1 MLSERLEIQIKM
13 FESVK
18 GGVISEIDGYRQ
30 TIESPSSL
38 VLDPNNAKVHT
49 EHDLEMIGHS
59 LNAFGFRKNAIAVQE
74 KTRIVYAGN
83 GMVQGLIANGINVYP
98 VIVISEFRCY
108 FFDGLKGKPVAST
121 TLFSKG
127 GDTKDK
133 PISMFRSVVAVV
145 PTSKAKAFCV
155 RRVVRRFVLTALP
168 ISFRNAWVT
177 CTPLCIM
184 SSGVVSG
191 VAITTASTD
200 WVSVNAGVCLF
211 CLEG

>member
-1 MLSERLEIQIKM
+1 MNR
-13 FESVK
+13 
-18 GGVISEIDGYRQ
+18 
-30 TIESPSSL
+30 
-38 VLDPNNAKVHT
+38 
-49 EHDLEMIGHS
+49 
-59 LNAFGFRKNAIAVQE
+59 
-74 KTRIVYAGN
+74 
-83 GMVQGLIANGINVYP
+83 
-98 VIVISEFRCY
+98 RCY

-133 PISMFRSVVAVV
+133 PISMFQSVVAVV

-155 RRVVRRFVLTALP
+155 RPVVRRFVLTALP

-191 VAITTASTD
+191 VTLTEASTD
-200 WVSVNAGVCLF
+200 WVSVNAVVWFVLFRGLDQGGKGLERACGHSGKDLFYGVVSQCPLLHRIF
-211 CLEG
+211 SSFVPRIFW

>member
-1 MLSERLEIQIKM
+1 MDQRRCV
-13 FESVK
+13 SVVK
-18 GGVISEIDGYRQ
+18 SGSITGNR
-30 TIESPSSL
+30 IESRYKRSCAS
-38 VLDPNNAKVHT
+38 NYRGNAYK
-49 EHDLEMIGHS
+49 S
-59 LNAFGFRKNAIAVQE
+59 
-74 KTRIVYAGN
+74 
-83 GMVQGLIANGINVYP
+83 P

-155 RRVVRRFVLTALP
+155 RPVVRRFVLTALP

-184 SSGVVSG
+184 SSGVFSG
-191 VAITTASTD
+191 VAITGASTD
-200 WVSVNAGVCLF
+200 WVSVNAVEFMVSQECSTTGQCQKTVVGDCGKDFSCFFSKFVPQSPVNTKKRSLI
-211 CLEG
+211 

>member
-1 MLSERLEIQIKM
+1 MQ
-13 FESVK
+13 
-18 GGVISEIDGYRQ
+18 
-30 TIESPSSL
+30 
-38 VLDPNNAKVHT
+38 
-49 EHDLEMIGHS
+49 
-59 LNAFGFRKNAIAVQE
+59 
-74 KTRIVYAGN
+74 
-83 GMVQGLIANGINVYP
+83 P

-155 RRVVRRFVLTALP
+155 RPVVRRFVLTALP
-168 ISFRNAWVT
+168 ISFRNAWVI

-184 SSGVVSG
+184 SSGVVSYYHR
-191 VAITTASTD
+191 
-200 WVSVNAGVCLF
+200 SVNRRGIRQRCCVFGLDQRERDWKRLAGHSGKDFSTIRRCVVKISVF
-211 CLEG
+211 CYTGRKNSKGI

>member
-1 MLSERLEIQIKM
+1 MGQTLCLLASYFPVRVTVKIEVLMLKLAYK
-13 FESVK
+13 
-18 GGVISEIDGYRQ
+18 
-30 TIESPSSL
+30 
-38 VLDPNNAKVHT
+38 
-49 EHDLEMIGHS
+49 
-59 LNAFGFRKNAIAVQE
+59 
-74 KTRIVYAGN
+74 
-83 GMVQGLIANGINVYP
+83 YP

-155 RRVVRRFVLTALP
+155 RPVVRRFVLTALP

-184 SSGVVSG
+184 SSGMFLG
-191 VAITTASTD
+191 VTITGASTD
-200 WVSVNAGVCLF
+200 GVSVNAVVCLF